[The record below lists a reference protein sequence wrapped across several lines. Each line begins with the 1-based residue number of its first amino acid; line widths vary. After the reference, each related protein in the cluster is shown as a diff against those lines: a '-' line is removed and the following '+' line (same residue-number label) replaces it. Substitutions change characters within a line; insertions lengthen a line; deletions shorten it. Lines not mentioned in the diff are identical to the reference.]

1 MHSFQAVTMG
11 YVFGAWTCLGGE
23 ICPWQRWEENVAPGP
38 KQAERGARRLLVALA
53 VCSRFVPMNRF

>member
-38 KQAERGARRLLVALA
+38 KQAERGARRGWLLR
-53 VCSRFVPMNRF
+53 RFVQDLFP